1 MEKFSKKSLVS
12 LGEYYVY
19 SLIDPRNRK
28 VFYIGRGTGNRIFEH
43 ERESQGSPESEK
55 LKLKTIAEIQATGLE
70 VEKVIIKCNLTES
83 EVFASEAALI
93 NIFNYVENSRLTNI
107 VAGHHSTG
115 ALSAQN
121 PITYLNPGE

>member
-43 ERESQGSPESEK
+43 ERQGSPESEK

-83 EVFASEAALI
+83 EAFASEAALI

-107 VAGHHSTG
+107 VAGHHSIG

>member
-28 VFYIGRGTGNRIFEH
+28 VFYIGRGTGNRILNMKEKV
-43 ERESQGSPESEK
+43 REVPESEK

-83 EVFASEAALI
+83 EAFASEAALI

-107 VAGHHSTG
+107 VAGHHSIG

-121 PITYLNPGE
+121 PITYLNLGE

>member
-43 ERESQGSPESEK
+43 EK

-83 EVFASEAALI
+83 EAFASEAALI

-107 VAGHHSTG
+107 VAGHHSIG